1 MNSTIKTLIVG
12 TLLLV
17 VVGCGSVSQGLPS
30 VTVGGGV
37 NNNGKLLDLRCSKEG
52 LGLTLPLVSVN
63 IPAPKLSSNKEE

>member
-1 MNSTIKTLIVG
+1 MNSSLKTLIVG

-17 VVGCGSVSQGLPS
+17 VVGCGSVSQSLPS